1 MPICGAISISKAYL
15 NFDVYGA
22 ANYLTFIRLRVNE
35 FTPWGGDVCC
45 RGHEMTRSDVRAES
59 A

>member
-1 MPICGAISISKAYL
+1 LLIRVADDADLRAISISKAYL

-35 FTPWGGDVCC
+35 FTPWGGDV
-45 RGHEMTRSDVRAES
+45 
-59 A
+59 